1 MATVHG
7 IPGEWARVRGTVLG
21 LWPLFL
27 AVFAAGFSAAFILVV
42 PPAGA
47 VCFVLSLV
55 AGAWCLRR
63 GLRRIERFF
72 KGARGEERVSAI
84 LRGLPDGYHVFND
97 FHAAGRRVDHVV
109 IGPAGVFSVET
120 KFWRGRITVEEGH
133 ILLDGQL
140 PDRDPIAQALRE
152 SAAVRAELAK
162 QGWTGPVAAVL
173 AFASDT
179 FAATIAELQG
189 VVVLNSSQLH
199 ESFATGRAALSP
211 VELERLVRLVSV
223 QEG

>member
-27 AVFAAGFSAAFILVV
+27 AVFVTGFSVALA
-42 PPAGA
+42 
-47 VCFVLSLV
+47 FVLPTVAAVVFVLAVV
-55 AGAWCLRR
+55 AGAWCLQR

-72 KGARGEERVSAI
+72 KGARGEERVSEI
-84 LRGLPDGYHVFND
+84 LRGLPAGYHVFND

-120 KFWRGRITVEEGH
+120 KFWRGRITVEDGY

-140 PDRDPIAQALRE
+140 PDRNPIEQAQKEA
-152 SAAVRAELAK
+152 AAVRAQLAK
-162 QGWTGPVAAVL
+162 LGWTGPVAAVL

-189 VVVLNSSQLH
+189 VVVLNSSHLY
-199 ESFATGRAALSP
+199 ESFSTGRVALAP
-211 VELERLVRLVSV
+211 AELERLVRLVSA

>member
-27 AVFAAGFSAAFILVV
+27 AVFAAGLSAGFAFVRPDL
-42 PPAGA
+42 GA
-47 VCFVLSLV
+47 FFFALSV
-55 AGAWCLRR
+55 IAGAWCLRR
-63 GLRRIERFF
+63 GLQRIERFF
-72 KGARGEERVSAI
+72 KGARGEERVSEI
-84 LRGLPDGYHVFND
+84 LRGLPAQYHVFND

-120 KFWRGRITVEEGH
+120 KFWRGHVTVEDGH
-133 ILLDGQL
+133 VLLDGQL
-140 PDRDPIAQALRE
+140 PDRDPVAQAQKE
-152 SAAVRAELAK
+152 AAAVRAELAS

-179 FAATIAELQG
+179 FDADIAEIQG
-189 VVVLNSSQLH
+189 VVVLNSRQLH
-199 ESFATGRAALSP
+199 ESFATGRMVLPPA
-211 VELERLVRLVSV
+211 ELERLVRLVTV
-223 QEG
+223 KEG